1 LPPKDPVS
9 ILIARVKLGDQAAA
23 TDLWNSC
30 FSRLRQIARAR
41 LGNTHRRVSDEEDA
55 VIMALHSF
63 MRGLKA
69 ERFPQLHTTQDL
81 WSILVALTLRK
92 AVDILKKERRRK
104 RGGGKVRGESAFSS
118 RNSAKKLLGID
129 DVAST
134 RRSPLTEAMLNEECQ
149 RRLATLSTSLRVV
162 ALAKLHGLSNEEI
175 ATELSC
181 GLRTVERKL
190 YIIRMLWSREVK

>member
-1 LPPKDPVS
+1 
-9 ILIARVKLGDQAAA
+9 
-23 TDLWNSC
+23 
-30 FSRLRQIARAR
+30 
-41 LGNTHRRVSDEEDA
+41 
-55 VIMALHSF
+55 MALHSF